1 MNQQEP
7 VYIIGQFWSLSHVWQ
22 WDFFFFNDQLGLY
35 VAVIKWIKWVLFKC
49 DPGNHT
55 LRGSL

>member
-22 WDFFFFNDQLGLY
+22 WNFFFNDQLGLY
-35 VAVIKWIKWVLFKC
+35 VAVIKWIKWVSFKC